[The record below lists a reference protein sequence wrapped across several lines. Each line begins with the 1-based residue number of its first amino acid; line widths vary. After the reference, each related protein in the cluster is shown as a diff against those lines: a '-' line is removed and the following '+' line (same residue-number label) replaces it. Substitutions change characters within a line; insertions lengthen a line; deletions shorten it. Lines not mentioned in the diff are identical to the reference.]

1 MKELQFLALT
11 LACVLLFSSCAGIG
25 DGAIFNDFSTSAKTE
40 AADITPEPED
50 VAVAKLVAYKSDR
63 TVMGE
68 LEVTGADAME
78 LYEYLTD
85 SSNYTNDTET
95 DMMVKASIHITFEG
109 INPKIDLD
117 SNNAEDVFDSF
128 YITSDDI
135 VSMNVSETEWGRT
148 GRFDGVYEYLML
160 KILNNVTDEEI
171 AAGFKLN
178 CLQVEMKPEISR
190 TFILSDFEDIGGLY
204 LYDFE
209 DQPMFSSFYSPR
221 ESVIVYFKSC
231 TPEELEEKI
240 AMLKESSV
248 VKSASKIIVTYRDSK

>member
-1 MKELQFLALT
+1 MMKKYVIGMSILIAILCLT
-11 LACVLLFSSCAGIG
+11 SCVGIG
-25 DGAIFNDFSTSAKTE
+25 DGAMFDN
-40 AADITPEPED
+40 ITTGEPNEITLEPEG

-68 LEVTGADAME
+68 LEVTGSDAME

-95 DMMVKASIHITFEG
+95 NMMEKASVHITFEG
-109 INPKIDLD
+109 INSQIDLD
-117 SNNAEDVFDSF
+117 SNNAEDVFDTF
-128 YITSDDI
+128 YIDSDDI

-148 GRFDGVYEYLML
+148 GRFDGVYETLL
-160 KILNNVTDEEI
+160 SKILNNVTDEEI

-190 TFILSDFEDIGGLY
+190 RFILSDFEDIGGFY

-209 DQPMFSSFYSPR
+209 DQPMFSSFYFPR

-231 TPEELEEKI
+231 TPAELEEKI
-240 AMLKESSV
+240 AMIKENSV
-248 VKSASKIIVTYRDSK
+248 VKSASKIIVKYPDSK